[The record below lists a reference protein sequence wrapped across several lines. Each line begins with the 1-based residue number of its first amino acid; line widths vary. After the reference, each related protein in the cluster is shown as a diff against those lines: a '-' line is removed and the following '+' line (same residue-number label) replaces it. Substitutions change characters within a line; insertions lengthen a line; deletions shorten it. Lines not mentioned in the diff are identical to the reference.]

1 MRILQISDTH
11 ISAEHHDFREN
22 RAEIA
27 KLVAEIA
34 PDLVINS
41 GDISMNGCISEQ
53 DLADAAKWHQSL
65 GCPVFSVPGNH
76 DVGDLAT
83 IRADQVLDDERLE
96 RFRTLAGP
104 DRWVH
109 DIDGW
114 RFIGLNAMLFA
125 TGHVDEEAQFAWL
138 AEAVQ
143 TSAKIA
149 LFLHKPL
156 FIDRPDEGARG
167 YWTVVPQAR
176 QRLLDIIR
184 GYDVR
189 LVASGHLHIARD
201 YHFDGI
207 THLWCPAS
215 SFVCGDIQ
223 EDLGGQRRIGYIDFT
238 FTPGDF
244 SYTVVHPEATR
255 DLPLDPVI
263 DRIYPSQPS
272 VPGDAPQ

>member
-11 ISAEHHDFREN
+11 ISAEHHDFRAN
-22 RAEIA
+22 REEIA
-27 KLVAEIA
+27 RLVAEVK
-34 PDLVINS
+34 PDLIINS
-41 GDISMNGCISEQ
+41 GDISMNGCISPADFE
-53 DLADAAKWHQSL
+53 LAADWHKSL
-65 GCPVFSVPGNH
+65 GVPVLSVPGNH

-125 TGHVDEEAQFAWL
+125 TGHAEEEAQFQWL
-138 AEAVQ
+138 ASAIQ

-149 LFLHKPL
+149 IFLHKPF

-176 QRLLDIIR
+176 QRLLDIIA

-189 LVASGHLHIARD
+189 LVSSGHLHIARE

-207 THLWCPAS
+207 THLWCPAA

-223 EDLGGQRRIGYIDFT
+223 EDLGGQRRIGYIDYT
-238 FTPGDF
+238 FTNGDF
-244 SYTVVHPEATR
+244 SYTVVHPDATK

-263 DRIYPSQPS
+263 DRIYPSKPS
-272 VPGDAPQ
+272 VPEDAAQ